1 MTQRLTKR
9 ELRILKQQGVLN
21 EENHIG
27 KNFQLR
33 SIKPKTN
40 NQAKV
45 IDYYDQG
52 KHLLLHGVAGT
63 GKTFMGLYLALGD
76 VLEERYKRVVIV
88 RSVVP
93 TRDIGFLPGKLEQK
107 IEIYEAPYK
116 AIANDL
122 FRRGDAYEILKKKD
136 MLQFLTTSF
145 VRGITLSDCVV
156 VVDEINNMTFHE
168 LDSVITRLGQNTKII
183 FCGDFRQ
190 TDLRF
195 ADEQV
200 GLEKFMK
207 VLNRMDSVAHVEF
220 DMNDI
225 VRSGFVKEYIIQKTN
240 LNYV

>member
-1 MTQRLTKR
+1 
-9 ELRILKQQGVLN
+9 
-21 EENHIG
+21 
-27 KNFQLR
+27 
-33 SIKPKTN
+33 
-40 NQAKV
+40 
-45 IDYYDQG
+45 
-52 KHLLLHGVAGT
+52 
-63 GKTFMGLYLALGD
+63 MGLYLALGD

-93 TRDIGFLPGKLEQK
+93 TRDIGLLPGKLEQK

-122 FRRGDAYEILKKKD
+122 FRRGDAYEILKKKN
-136 MLQFLTTSF
+136 MLEFLTTSF

-195 ADEQV
+195 ADEQL

-207 VLNRMDSVAHVEF
+207 VLNKMDSVAHVEF